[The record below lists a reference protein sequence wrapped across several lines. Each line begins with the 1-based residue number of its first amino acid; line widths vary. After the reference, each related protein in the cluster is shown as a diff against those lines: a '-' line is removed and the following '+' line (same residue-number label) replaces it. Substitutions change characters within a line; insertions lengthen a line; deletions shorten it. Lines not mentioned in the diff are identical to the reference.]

1 MEKKKKSNMKKLRR
15 NLILAAVVL
24 IVFALIGK
32 NAGWFGKQ
40 MVHKVA
46 VMKIERR
53 NIVETVTANGK
64 VQPETEV
71 KISPDVSGEIVELLI
86 KEGDPVKEG
95 DLLLKIKPDLY
106 ESYLERA
113 EAALNSTKAN
123 LANTR
128 ARLEQTKAQFNQT
141 KLSFDR
147 NKLLFDDGAISTADF
162 ENASASFE
170 MGKADVNAGVES
182 VNSAE
187 FSVMSAKASVRE
199 ASENLSKTI
208 VYAPMSGTIS
218 MLNVEVGERVVGT
231 EMMAGTE
238 MMRIAN
244 LDVME
249 VIVEVN
255 ENDIIKISLNDTSD
269 ISVDA
274 YLNHN
279 FLGVVTEIANSAT
292 TSGISADQVTNFQVK
307 VRMLS
312 ELYKDLIKDGEQ
324 SPFRPG
330 MSATVDI
337 RTESVHNVLTVPIQ
351 SVTVRTDS
359 SKIENFQAGEKTE
372 EDFDLPMK
380 EVAFVFENGK
390 VHQKTVVT
398 GIQDTEFIE
407 VKEGVDEDMEVV
419 SAPYSLISKILKEDM
434 SVEKVPVNELYN
446 QEKGKKGRN

>member
-1 MEKKKKSNMKKLRR
+1 MEKKKKNNMKKLRR
-15 NLILAAVVL
+15 NLILVAVVL

-40 MVHKVA
+40 MLHKVA
-46 VMKIERR
+46 VMKVERR

-71 KISPDVSGEIVELLI
+71 KISPDVSGEIVELLV

-123 LANTR
+123 LANSR

-170 MGKADVNAGVES
+170 MGKADVNAAVES
-182 VNSAE
+182 VNAAE

-274 YLNHN
+274 YLNYN

-312 ELYKDLIKDGEQ
+312 ELYKDLIKEGEQ

-337 RTESVHNVLTVPIQ
+337 RTESVHDVLTVPIQ

-380 EVAFVFENGK
+380 EVVFVFENGK
-390 VHQKTVVT
+390 VRQKTVVT

-407 VKEGVDEDMEVV
+407 VKEGVDEGMEVV

-434 SVEKVPVNELYN
+434 SVDNVPVNELYN
-446 QEKGKKGRN
+446 QQKGKKGRK